1 MFANFQVTNKRFLK
15 DGVMPSIFPWNSP
28 KSPKESSPSYPKH
41 NPTNSP
47 SVVSSSEESASIP
60 IAKTAVEL
68 DVGRDDYVYVAESID
83 EVDRD
88 VEGRADDLSGES
100 EWNEDYDPR
109 PQKYRN
115 WAGYADHVYNAT
127 IKFCA
132 ESGMDIPIRHAFL
145 RDKEHVSVEEECS
158 LNMRVWSE

>member
-1 MFANFQVTNKRFLK
+1 MTNKRFLK
-15 DGVMPSIFPWNSP
+15 DGVMPSIFPWNAP
-28 KSPKESSPSYPKH
+28 KSPKESSPSYPHH
-41 NPTNSP
+41 NPTNAP
-47 SVVSSSEESASIP
+47 SVVSPSDESASIP

-88 VEGRADDLSGES
+88 VEGRADDLSRES

-145 RDKEHVSVEEECS
+145 RDKEHVRVEEECS
-158 LNMRVWSE
+158 LNMKVWSE